1 MSLDGAVGNT
11 HLGNTERCDAIIL
24 LVTGLSAVTF
34 QMELGVSDG
43 Q

>member
-11 HLGNTERCDAIIL
+11 HPGNAETCDAIIL
-24 LVTGLSAVTF
+24 LVTALSAVTL
-34 QMELGVSDG
+34 QMGVSDG